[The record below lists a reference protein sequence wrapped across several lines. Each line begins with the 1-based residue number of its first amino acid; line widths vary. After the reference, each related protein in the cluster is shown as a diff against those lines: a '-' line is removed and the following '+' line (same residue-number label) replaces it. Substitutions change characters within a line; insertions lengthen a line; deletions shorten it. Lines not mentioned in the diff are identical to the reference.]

1 MTTTT
6 TPAECAICIRKFT
19 KSVRTPVPCQSSDCT
34 FASCA
39 ACVKEFLLTQTT
51 SKCMDCGATW
61 SRKHVVEHLGASWV
75 NNNLFK
81 AQAGQLLAQQLSLLQ
96 HDTEEAELVKLID
109 ASKKTHRTLLKQ
121 RKLCI
126 EARETLADT
135 GDITAEQAEAL
146 DIPLYTIEHAADYK
160 TQVQDMIVRRH
171 YAVQRDILATN
182 GILFKLEDARRAKTG
197 SGSGAGGVKVHCPVA
212 DCRGFAG
219 EPNWS
224 CSSCKANIC
233 MDCHEV
239 VAGESHVCDP
249 KALETIQ
256 LLRNDTKP
264 CPKCQTPIHK
274 ISGCDQMWCICCK
287 TAFSW
292 DTGRIEK
299 GLIHNPH
306 FYQFQAGHIQ
316 QIRNVGDVACGGIPN
331 FTDFT
336 RNFAD
341 AMALVSNMMISEMG
355 MFKTDKSEIACYTRR
370 IYQLSKLCQLVVGFT
385 RKAETLQDELNN
397 LREAA
402 NQRETQ
408 LRNMRIDFILHKIKN
423 EKAYETKLAKHL
435 TQNELDNEKML
446 VLEMV
451 TTCLIERVRNL
462 MEDPAIA
469 DVPRDYAMF
478 NFFMRQY
485 LVGLRHGDLPLPHG
499 LKHDLFNYY
508 EYAKNFIVPEY
519 LVNAATD
526 INPLLCQLHMDVNK
540 AKDWGFNIET
550 LFENRQQKFNVIDAF
565 LTRAKDT
572 VKEMVEIV
580 NYANEQFDVFY
591 ELYGVLSPAFC
602 VPEFD
607 LSIPDELVEHTV
619 EKGYLIVENNNT
631 RKQSMDARPSYMMRS
646 PLVRFQFGV
655 DI

>member
-1 MTTTT
+1 MSASAPT
-6 TPAECAICIRKFT
+6 ECFVCVRKFT
-19 KSVRTPVPCQSSDCT
+19 KSVRVPVSCQSSDCA
-34 FASCA
+34 FVACA
-39 ACVKEFLLTQTT
+39 ACVKEFLLSQTT
-51 SKCMDCGATW
+51 SKCMDCGSNW
-61 SRKHVVEHLGASWV
+61 SRKHVVEQFGTTWANS
-75 NNNLFK
+75 NLYK
-81 AQAGQLLAQQLSLLQ
+81 AHAGQLLAQQLSLLQ
-96 HDTEEAELVKLID
+96 NDTEEAELVRLID
-109 ASKKTHRTLLKQ
+109 ASNATHRELMKT
-121 RKLCI
+121 RKVCI
-126 EARETLADT
+126 QARQSLADT
-135 GDITAEQAEAL
+135 GDITPEQAAVL
-146 DIPLYTIEHAADYK
+146 DIPLYTIEHVADYAN
-160 TQVQDMIVRRH
+160 QVQEMIIRRH
-171 YAVQRDILATN
+171 YAVQRDILTTN
-182 GILFKLEDARRAKTG
+182 GIIFKLEDARRSLTG
-197 SGSGAGGVKVHCPVA
+197 SRSGAGGVKVHCPVA

-239 VAGESHVCDP
+239 VATSASHVCDP
-249 KALETIQ
+249 KALETIEM
-256 LLRNDTKP
+256 LRNDTKP
-264 CPKCQTPIHK
+264 CPKCHTPIHK

-292 DTGRIEK
+292 NTGRIET
-299 GLIHNPH
+299 GIIHNPH
-306 FYQFQAGHIQ
+306 FYQFQQGHFH
-316 QIRNVGDVACGGIPN
+316 IRNVGDVACGGIPD
-331 FTDFT
+331 FTGFT

-341 AMALVSNMMISEMG
+341 AMALVSNMMISDLG
-355 MFKTDKSEIACYTRR
+355 SFKTDKSELVCYTRQ

-385 RKAETLQDELNN
+385 RKAETLQDELNE

-402 NQRETQ
+402 NQRETK

-435 TQNELDNEKML
+435 TQNEMNNEKML

-478 NFFMRQY
+478 NYFLRQY
-485 LVGLRHGDLPLPHG
+485 FNGLRPGQLPLPRG
-499 LKHDLFNYY
+499 LKHHLFEHH

-519 LVNAATD
+519 LVAANLD
-526 INPLLCQLHMDVNK
+526 INPLLCFLHTDKSKN
-540 AKDWGFNIET
+540 WGFNIET
-550 LFENRQQKFNVIDAF
+550 LFENRQQKYNVIDAF

-580 NYANEQFDVFY
+580 NYAYSQFEMFHD
-591 ELYGVLSPAFC
+591 LYGVLSPAFC

-619 EKGYLIVENNNT
+619 ENGYLIVENNNT
-631 RKQSMDARPSYMMRS
+631 RKQSADTRPSYMMRS